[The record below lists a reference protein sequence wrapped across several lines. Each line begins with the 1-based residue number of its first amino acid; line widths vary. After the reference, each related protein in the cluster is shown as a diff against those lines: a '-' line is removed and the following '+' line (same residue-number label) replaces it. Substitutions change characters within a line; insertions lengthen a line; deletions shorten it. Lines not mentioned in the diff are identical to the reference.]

1 MKENHLLELVVVSGQ
16 QAGARSIV
24 KPEGDIEISDSIDSD
39 IVLSDPL
46 VKGKKVE
53 LSINRGDA
61 DLHVLSGEVSIAGQH
76 FSEGQVVKVL
86 PYQTMTLGDTSFA
99 YGDVDAPDWEKFF
112 NFDEDWIQCPGQI
125 NSVGTEI
132 TINND
137 VTVWSK
143 PWVKYGFFSGAAFVF
158 CLLTAFIY
166 ISFSS
171 APTIS
176 LDEKVASVK
185 AIVNDAGFSE
195 LDVSV
200 DNAGKLVISGY
211 IATAEKYAELERL
224 LDRKQIFSFIN
235 LQVGERLARR
245 IQDVY
250 RVNGV
255 DAAVEVDQ
263 QGIAI
268 VKTTVADTEK
278 LAQVQAVVLKDVA
291 NLDEIISDN
300 TMPDISQDIPD
311 SSVAND
317 PGKRIA
323 MIIPGESPYIVT
335 VDKSRYYVG
344 ALLPTGHKITE
355 ITENNVMLEKNEAT
369 TSLNF

>member
-24 KPEGDIEISDSIDSD
+24 KAEGNIEIGDSIDSD

-46 VKGKKVE
+46 VKGKKIK
-53 LSINRGDA
+53 LSIGDNDA
-61 DLHVLSGEVSIAGQH
+61 DLHVLSGEINIAGQR
-76 FSEGQVVKVL
+76 FSEGQIVKVL

-99 YGDVDAPDWEKFF
+99 YGEVDAPNWEEFF
-112 NFDEDWIQCPGQI
+112 SLDEGWIPCPG
-125 NSVGTEI
+125 EI
-132 TINND
+132 SPIGAEIMISND
-137 VTVWSK
+137 AAVWSK
-143 PWVKYGFFSGAAFVF
+143 SWVKYGFFSGAALVF
-158 CLLTAFIY
+158 CVIATFIY
-166 ISFSS
+166 MSFSS
-171 APTIS
+171 TPAIS
-176 LDEKVASVK
+176 LDEKVASVRT
-185 AIVNDAGFSE
+185 IVNDAGFSE
-195 LDVSV
+195 LDVSA
-200 DNAGKLVISGY
+200 DNAGKFVISGY

-235 LQVGERLARR
+235 LQVGERLARQV
-245 IQDVY
+245 QDVY

-255 DAAVEVDQ
+255 DAVVEVNQ

-300 TMPDISQDIPD
+300 TMPDINKDIPD

-323 MIIPGESPYIVT
+323 MIVPGESPYIVT

-355 ITENNVMLEKNEAT
+355 ITENNVMLEKNETT